1 MIPAVSDSKAFGY
14 SLSGGLD
21 IDSNG
26 YADLTIGDLSGS
38 HVTTF
43 RSSPLVTVMMEFREL
58 RTLLDIGGDTD
69 RLCPQ
74 TVEGDLNL
82 LCFNVTPCFY
92 HESNEVNEFGEC
104 ARNVGFTLI
113 PVCLILLSLFCL
125 SFFFFYPPPPPLS
138 LSLLSLILSLS
149 LSLPS
154 FYFFSACTSIHK
166 SPKLYPTL

>member
-43 RSSPLVTVMMEFREL
+43 RSSPLVTVIMEFREL

-74 TVEGDLNL
+74 TVGGDLNL

-92 HESNEVNEFGEC
+92 HESNEVNDFGE
-104 ARNVGFTLI
+104 RTKERRISV
-113 PVCLILLSLFCL
+113 LLYLTYFYSVSPFSPL
-125 SFFFFYPPPPPLS
+125 SFPPTFS
-138 LSLLSLILSLS
+138 LSLLSTLFPHVHPFTNLQSCILHRDS
-149 LSLPS
+149 
-154 FYFFSACTSIHK
+154 
-166 SPKLYPTL
+166 